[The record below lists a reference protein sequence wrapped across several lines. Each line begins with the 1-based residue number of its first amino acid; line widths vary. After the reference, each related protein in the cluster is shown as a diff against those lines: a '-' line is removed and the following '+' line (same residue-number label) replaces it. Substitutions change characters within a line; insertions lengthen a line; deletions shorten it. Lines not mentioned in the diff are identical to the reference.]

1 MNANAPGTW
10 LRQLAVM
17 TAKELRQLWRDRVL
31 FIYIVYIFTG
41 QILIA
46 GGQIE
51 FDLHNAWLLVRDA
64 DRSQASREL
73 VHRFR
78 APYFRLAGEV
88 EHPDEALAL
97 LDQGKV
103 AALLEIPPDFE
114 RSLIEARAPATVQLL
129 VDTSKSNI
137 GYLASSYG
145 QRIGAGYG
153 QEWAAAN
160 LARHGIAPAALPQ
173 VRIEARVWYN
183 PDLRQAWFST
193 IGDLLSMMT
202 VACLLL
208 PATAL
213 VREKEHGTIEQLLV
227 SPLTPF
233 QVMFPKLLAMVL
245 VTLLGTAVSL
255 FAIMQPLFGVPA
267 RGSLPLFFALTALY
281 AFTLAGLGL
290 VIATFARNAAQVGL
304 LVFLMVMPIIMLSGT
319 HSPFESM
326 PEWLQWVMSIS
337 PLRYF
342 LEIAYGILLRG
353 AGPGVLWDSVLIMA
367 GLGAGLFALG
377 LWRFRRQFM

>member
-1 MNANAPGTW
+1 MNAGALRPW

-31 FIYIVYIFTG
+31 FVYIVYIFTG

-46 GGQIE
+46 GGQVE
-51 FDLHNAWLLVRDA
+51 FDLHNAGLLVRDA
-64 DRSQASREL
+64 DRSAASREL
-73 VHRFR
+73 VQRFR

-88 EHPDEALAL
+88 GHPDAALAR
-97 LDQGKV
+97 LDRGQV
-103 AALLEIPPDFE
+103 AALLEIPADFE
-114 RSLIEARAPATVQLL
+114 RTLIEARTPATVQLL
-129 VDTSKSNI
+129 VDTSKANI
-137 GYLASSYG
+137 GYLASSYA

-153 QEWAAAN
+153 REWAAAN
-160 LARHGIAPAALPQ
+160 LARHGLDPQALPQ
-173 VRIEARVWYN
+173 VRVETRVWYN
-183 PDLRQAWFST
+183 PALRQAWFST

-213 VREKEHGTIEQLLV
+213 VREKERGTIEQLLV

-233 QVMFPKLLAMVL
+233 QVMFPKVLAMVL
-245 VTLLGTAVSL
+245 VTLAGTAVSL
-255 FAIMQPLFGVPA
+255 FAIMQPLFEVPA
-267 RGSLPLFFALTALY
+267 RGSLVLFFALTALY

-304 LVFLMVMPIIMLSGT
+304 LVFLLVMPVIMLSGT

-326 PEWLQWVMSIS
+326 PEWLQRVMSVS

-353 AGPGVLWDSVLIMA
+353 AGPALLWDSVLVMA
-367 GLGAGLFALG
+367 ALGTALFALG
-377 LWRFRRQFM
+377 LWRFRRQFV

>member
-1 MNANAPGTW
+1 MNALHTW
-10 LRQLAVM
+10 SRQLAVM
-17 TAKELRQLWRDRVL
+17 TTKELRQLWRDRVL
-31 FIYIVYIFTG
+31 LIYIVYIFTG

-51 FDLHNAWLLVRDA
+51 SELNNAWLLVRDA

-88 EHPDEALAL
+88 THPDEGLAL

-103 AALLEIPPDFE
+103 AALLEIPADFE
-114 RSLIEARAPATVQLL
+114 KTLIEAREPAVVQLL
-129 VDTSKSNI
+129 VDTSKANI

-145 QRIGAGYG
+145 VRIGAGYG
-153 QEWAAAN
+153 REWAESN
-160 LARHGIAPAALPQ
+160 LQRQGLAPEALPQ
-173 VRIEARVWYN
+173 VQMQTRVWHN
-183 PDLRQAWFST
+183 PDLRQSWFST
-193 IGDLLSMMT
+193 ISDLLSMMT

-213 VREKEHGTIEQLLV
+213 VREKERGTIEQLLV

-233 QVMFPKLLAMVL
+233 QVMFPKVLAMVL

-255 FAIMQPLFGVPA
+255 FVIMQPLFDVPA
-267 RGSLPLFFALTALY
+267 RGSLVLFFALTALY
-281 AFTLAGLGL
+281 AFTLAGFGL

-304 LVFLMVMPIIMLSGT
+304 LIFLLVMPVIMLSGT

-326 PEWLQWVMSIS
+326 PEWLQRVMSIS

-342 LEIAYGILLRG
+342 IEIAYGILLRG
-353 AGPGVLWDSVLIMA
+353 AGLGVLWDSVLVMTL
-367 GLGAGLFALG
+367 LGAGLFALG
-377 LWRFRRQFM
+377 LWRFRHQFV

>member
-1 MNANAPGTW
+1 MNAAALGTW
-10 LRQLAVM
+10 WRQLAVM

-31 FIYIVYIFTG
+31 FLYIVYIFTG

-46 GGQIE
+46 GGQVE
-51 FDLHNAWLLVRDA
+51 FDLHNAWLLVHDA
-64 DRSQASREL
+64 DRSEASREL
-73 VHRFR
+73 AHRFR

-88 EHPDEALAL
+88 GHPDEALAL

-114 RSLIEARAPATVQLL
+114 KTLIEGHAPATVQLL
-129 VDTSKSNI
+129 VDTSKANI

-160 LARHGIAPAALPQ
+160 LARHGLAPAALAQ

-183 PDLRQAWFST
+183 PGLRQAWFST

-213 VREKEHGTIEQLLV
+213 VREKERGTIEQLLV

-233 QVMFPKLLAMVL
+233 QVMFPKVLAMVL
-245 VTLLGTAVSL
+245 VTLAGTAVSL
-255 FAIMQPLFGVPA
+255 FVIMQPLFEVPA
-267 RGSLPLFFALTALY
+267 RGSLALFFALTALF

-304 LVFLMVMPIIMLSGT
+304 LVFLLAMPIIMLSGT
-319 HSPFESM
+319 HGPFESM

-353 AGPGVLWDSVLIMA
+353 AGLGVLWDAVLIMTA
-367 GLGAGLFALG
+367 LGAGLFAIG
-377 LWRFRRQFM
+377 LWRFRRQFA